1 MLGNKTRVVTR
12 NNYVKPVTRV
22 VLIAPW
28 GMLATS
34 ETLPEEQR
42 DDFVVGARESG
53 FDEDDL

>member
-1 MLGNKTRVVTR
+1 MTR

-53 FDEDDL
+53 FEEDDP